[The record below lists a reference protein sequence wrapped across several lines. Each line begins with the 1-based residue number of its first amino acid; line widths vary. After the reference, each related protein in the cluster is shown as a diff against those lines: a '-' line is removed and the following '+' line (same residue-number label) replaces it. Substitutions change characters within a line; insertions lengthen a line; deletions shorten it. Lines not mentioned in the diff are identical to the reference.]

1 MEQSHVLWEH
11 WDPLSLRDSR
21 HLAEDQVDS
30 HLEEASG
37 EDLLGVDT
45 EDPDLDSLRVSSI
58 HKHVYIIMLMS

>member
-1 MEQSHVLWEH
+1 M
-11 WDPLSLRDSR
+11 
-21 HLAEDQVDS
+21 DS

-58 HKHVYIIMLMS
+58 HKHVYIIMFMS

>member
-11 WDPLSLRDSR
+11 WDPLSLRDSH

-30 HLEEASG
+30 HLEEAS

-45 EDPDLDSLRVSSI
+45 EDPDPDSLRVSSI
-58 HKHVYIIMLMS
+58 HKHVYIIMFKS